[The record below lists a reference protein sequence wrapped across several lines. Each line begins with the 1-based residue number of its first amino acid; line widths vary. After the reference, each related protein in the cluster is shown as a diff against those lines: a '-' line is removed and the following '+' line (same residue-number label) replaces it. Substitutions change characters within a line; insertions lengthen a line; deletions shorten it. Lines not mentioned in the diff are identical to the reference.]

1 MTETIVHLLRH
12 GEVDNPS
19 KVLYGRLP
27 NFYLSQL
34 GLEMADRAANFFQ
47 DRDLVKVISSPL
59 VRAQQT
65 AAPTAK
71 KLAIEIVKD
80 PRIIEAT
87 NVFEGK
93 RVSVGDGA
101 LKNPRNWWH
110 LRNPWLPSWGEP
122 YKQVAE
128 RMRQAIYAA
137 KNLAIGKEIVL
148 VSHQLPIYVA
158 RLAFEGRNLVHD
170 PRKRQ
175 CSLASVTSLRFE
187 GDEFMGVE
195 YHEPSFDLLTRIK
208 R

>member
-122 YKQVAE
+122 YQQVAE

>member
-1 MTETIVHLLRH
+1 MNKTTVHLLRH
-12 GEVDNPS
+12 GEVDNPT
-19 KVLYGRLP
+19 KVLYGRMP
-27 NFYLSQL
+27 NFFLSEL

-59 VRAQQT
+59 ARAQQT
-65 AAPTAK
+65 AEPTAK
-71 KLAIEIVKD
+71 KLGLEIVSD

-122 YKQVAE
+122 YQQVAE

-137 KNLAIGKEIVL
+137 KNLATGREIVL

-175 CSLASVTSLRFE
+175 CSLASVTSLHFE
-187 GDEFMGVE
+187 GDEFKGVQ
-195 YHEPSFDLLTRIK
+195 YHEPSLDLLTRIK

>member
-19 KVLYGRLP
+19 KVLYGRMP

-122 YKQVAE
+122 YQQVAE

>member
-19 KVLYGRLP
+19 KVLYGRMP
-27 NFYLSQL
+27 NFFLSQL

-122 YKQVAE
+122 YQQVAE

>member
-122 YKQVAE
+122 YQQVAE

-187 GDEFMGVE
+187 GDEFKGVE

-208 R
+208 K

>member
-19 KVLYGRLP
+19 KVLYGRMP